1 MRRISMDNLKQA
13 YEVLGLSENASRQEV
28 EKAFEMLLR
37 RSKGKNASSPD
48 LFEQQVKAYKFI
60 VNHEDQS
67 KIDYMSAQR
76 YSKWGKFAD
85 KAEKTDDFFR
95 INKTKILLSIIGVVV
110 IIAAIF
116 TFMNHREEQKRLAAL
131 PPIDLSILYV
141 GNFMVDE
148 QNGGI
153 DSLEKAM
160 LSQFPEFKRFQLEI
174 TYLPPTNEAGVSG
187 ADMAYQQKAMAILA
201 TERPDIY
208 VMDDATFEWIG
219 KSGIFKN
226 LDEETENK
234 WKSWVSEATALKVI
248 NEDEQKEHV
257 YGIDVSDNELFNQL
271 PLYKEK
277 AILTIRDDSENMD
290 KALKFVEHF
299 IQK

>member
-1 MRRISMDNLKQA
+1 MDNLKQA

-37 RSKGKNASSPD
+37 RSKSKNNSSPD

-67 KIDYMSAQR
+67 IIDHASAQR

-95 INKTKILLSIIGVVV
+95 INKTKIFLSIIGVVV
-110 IIAAIF
+110 IIAGLFA
-116 TFMNHREEQKRLAAL
+116 FMNHREEQKRLAAL

-153 DSLEKAM
+153 ESLEKAL
-160 LSQFPEFKRFQLEI
+160 LSQFPDFKRLQLDI

-226 LDEETENK
+226 LDEETQDN

-257 YGIDVSDNELFNQL
+257 YGIDVSENALFNQL